1 MRLPTIE
8 ELGDE
13 SKYRLI
19 LKLQYENLAETVFEY
34 LKKMSGLMI
43 LFWSFCIIYAG
54 IAIHIRIGIA
64 GYFPFK
70 VIFLHTILG
79 LVVLPLLV
87 VPLHELL
94 HVFPFLISGARKLR
108 FGADLKQFLLYVT
121 VHRHVMNSTQ
131 YFFVGLLP
139 FLLISAVILF
149 LIFIAPGLWK
159 WSLSLLLV
167 IHATMCAGDFA
178 LLNFCHLNR
187 RNKIYTWDDADEK
200 VAYFYQEI

>member
-1 MRLPTIE
+1 MNLPAIE
-8 ELGDE
+8 ELEDE

-19 LKLQYENLAETVFEY
+19 LKLQYENLTETVFEY

-43 LFWSFCIIYAG
+43 LFWSFCIIFAG
-54 IAIHIRIGIA
+54 IAIHIRLGVA

-70 VIFLHTILG
+70 MIFVNTIIG
-79 LVVLPLLV
+79 LIVLPVLS
-87 VPLHELL
+87 VPLHELM

-108 FGADLKQFLLYVT
+108 FGADLRQFLIYVT
-121 VHRHVMNSTQ
+121 VHRHVMSSTQ
-131 YFFVGLLP
+131 YYFVGLIP
-139 FLLISAVILF
+139 FVLMSSVILV
-149 LIFIAPGLWK
+149 LIFISPGLWK

-178 LLNFCHLNR
+178 LLNFCYLNR
-187 RNKIYTWDDADEK
+187 KNKIYTWDDADEK